1 MTKGFMSK
9 LLKVPKTE
17 IEKETASVITEAYQR
32 AVEAANGALLHVAA
46 CGLLLWEKQRAVSHG
61 VFLPW
66 LAEYCPEI
74 NQRTA
79 YRWIDTAKNL
89 CRVLDVD
96 ASAKHA
102 GLPLHQVLQL
112 PGEQLSGRAAKM
124 RKRVDECI
132 DGKSA
137 AQLALRSEEESKS
150 KKTGKTKSKAAARR
164 ALAEQAG
171 LAVVNRMQELRQQQL
186 ITIMP
191 VSAKAQV
198 FEEFAEFTRYMKTAK
213 RKGKA

>member
-1 MTKGFMSK
+1 MSK
-9 LLKVPKTE
+9 LQKVPKTE

-112 PGEQLSGRAAKM
+112 PGEQLSGRAAKI
-124 RKRVDECI
+124 RKRADECI

-137 AQLALRSEEESKS
+137 AQLALRPEDDCKSDSKA
-150 KKTGKTKSKAAARR
+150 GKPKSKAAAKR
-164 ALAEQAG
+164 AMAEQAG
-171 LAVVNRMQELRQQQL
+171 LAVVNRMQELRQQKL
-186 ITIMP
+186 VDIMP

-198 FEEFAEFTRYMKTAK
+198 FEEFAEFTRYMKGAR
-213 RKGKA
+213 RKK

>member
-1 MTKGFMSK
+1 MSK
-9 LLKVPKTE
+9 LQKVGTNE
-17 IEKETASVITEAYQR
+17 MESETASVITEAYRR
-32 AVEAANGALLHVAA
+32 AVESANGALLQVAA
-46 CGLLLWEKQRAVSHG
+46 CGLLMWEKQRATKHG
-61 VFLPW
+61 EFLPW
-66 LAEYCPEI
+66 LAERCPEI

-89 CRVLDVD
+89 CRVLDID
-96 ASAKHA
+96 ASSKHA

-112 PGEQLSGRAAKM
+112 PGDQLAGRAAKV

-137 AQLALRSEEESKS
+137 AQLALRPEGGGRSSTNAGKPKSKS
-150 KKTGKTKSKAAARR
+150 AARR

-171 LAVVNRMQELRQQQL
+171 LAMVNRMQELRQQQL
-186 ITIMP
+186 INIMP

-198 FEEFAEFTRYMKTAK
+198 FEEFAEFARYLKAARRKAK
-213 RKGKA
+213 A